1 MNTVSILELKFR
13 VGKVEELFSMR
24 KGWTGRE
31 IDGRHRS
38 QVMMQ
43 RGRVSVESSHDDP
56 HQPRCSR
63 LSPIPRT
70 NIPTWSSRFRSSR
83 VVCTILCLV
92 GIAVRDGGWVL
103 LMRTRITKLQ
113 FKSS

>member
-70 NIPTWSSRFRSSR
+70 NIPTWSSRFRPSSVHHIMFGWNCSEGWR
-83 VVCTILCLV
+83 VGSLNENKDYEAPI
-92 GIAVRDGGWVL
+92 
-103 LMRTRITKLQ
+103 
-113 FKSS
+113 